1 MRSAKVGGSSS
12 AVMVMSRCQR
22 PVFLAEWKM
31 SVPSCFVLG
40 GCFFFFAAAFGILQK
55 PNFLKD
61 FKVSFKHRPVKI

>member
-40 GCFFFFAAAFGILQK
+40 GCFFFFCCCIWYSPKAKL
-55 PNFLKD
+55 
-61 FKVSFKHRPVKI
+61 S